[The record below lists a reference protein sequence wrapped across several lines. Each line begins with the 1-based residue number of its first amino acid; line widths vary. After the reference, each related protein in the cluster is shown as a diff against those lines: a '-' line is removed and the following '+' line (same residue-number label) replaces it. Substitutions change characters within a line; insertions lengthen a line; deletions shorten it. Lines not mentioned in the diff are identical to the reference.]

1 MGIKGVILI
10 VCGFVA
16 LILGGVG
23 IFLPIMPT
31 TPFILVS
38 AACFSG
44 SSPRLYKKLLNTRYF
59 GDFIAN
65 YRNKTGVEKMVKL
78 KAIAF
83 LWITLL
89 VSAFIFTKPLVLV
102 ILALVGIAVTVH
114 ILMIKSK

>member
-1 MGIKGVILI
+1 MGLKGVILI

-23 IFLPIMPT
+23 VFLPIMPT

-44 SSPRLYKKLLNTRYF
+44 SSPRIYQRLLRTRYF
-59 GDFIAN
+59 GEFIAN
-65 YRNKTGVEKMVKL
+65 YRNKTGVEKTVKV

-83 LWITLL
+83 LWITLII
-89 VSAFIFTKPLVLV
+89 SALIFKTPLVLA
-102 ILALVGIAVTVH
+102 ILAIVGIAVTVH
-114 ILMIKSK
+114 IALIKTR